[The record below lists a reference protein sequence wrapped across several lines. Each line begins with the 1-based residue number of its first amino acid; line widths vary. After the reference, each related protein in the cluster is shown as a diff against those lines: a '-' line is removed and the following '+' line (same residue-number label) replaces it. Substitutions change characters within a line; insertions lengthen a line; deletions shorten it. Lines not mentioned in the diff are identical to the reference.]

1 MTIMSSTA
9 SHSAKAISIF
19 TAQDLFY
26 NVKHNAAIGIFTY
39 ASPFAFCPQ
48 LMPTVQLFDA
58 LHRGQA
64 MVMQKKHL
72 RFFWAVFIAVF
83 VWEWFPEYIAPFV
96 SSHYASADYATY
108 ANYLVLSPVSV
119 SYQKSAWFTC
129 IFGGTAGNE
138 GLGMSSPCFDW
149 AYVESGGGTLGALF
163 IPLSLYSGCAACI
176 IAFCAIYVTNT
187 WKLARPELALPQ
199 STAFS
204 TRTVTKYDQL
214 GILNDDYTLNEEKL
228 AQEGLPWYAAS
239 QLLYKISRMMYI
251 GGLSDFPVT
260 TRPDQGMRRPSL
272 PQDEGLQGSSTLGGT
287 LPSLLLAPPSAS
299 VAHTVLV
306 PVYPCGLL
314 SSLSSSHGS
323 PSLSLELFGSQNN
336 MYFTVYG
343 YNPVV
348 QALALMTDLKM
359 MIGTI
364 TILGGL
370 LNFVIMRS
378 IIDGQ
383 RDLLLQVQGSN
394 VWSGQQVQSYN
405 SAAIAWG
412 APGKPLYAPGTPY
425 PIRSLLNTQTQ
436 LVLT

>member
-1 MTIMSSTA
+1 
-9 SHSAKAISIF
+9 
-19 TAQDLFY
+19 
-26 NVKHNAAIGIFTY
+26 
-39 ASPFAFCPQ
+39 
-48 LMPTVQLFDA
+48 MPTVQLFDA

-251 GGLSDFPVT
+251 GGLSDFRAVLLLSGTDLEFEYIIRDSRVGVSALDVT
-260 TRPDQGMRRPSL
+260 YSH
-272 PQDEGLQGSSTLGGT
+272 EGLQGSSTLGGT

-323 PSLSLELFGSQNN
+323 PSLSLELCVSVSPRRLRPTDYARWSFGSQNN